1 VDIQIVGGDNLP
13 RLQTNWR
20 LEMGGIGIWQLVIVL
35 LIVILVFGA
44 KKIRNIGGDVGSAIK
59 NFKQAV
65 KQDEDD
71 GEDEAKRVETK
82 SEKVIDGEV
91 TSKRNQKA

>member
-1 VDIQIVGGDNLP
+1 
-13 RLQTNWR
+13 
-20 LEMGGIGIWQLVIVL
+20 MGGIGIWQLVIVL

-65 KQDEDD
+65 KQDEGD
-71 GEDEAKRVETK
+71 GEDEAKQVETK
-82 SEKVIDGEV
+82 SEKIIDGEV

>member
-1 VDIQIVGGDNLP
+1 M
-13 RLQTNWR
+13 
-20 LEMGGIGIWQLVIVL
+20 EMGGIGIWQLVIVL

-44 KKIRNIGGDVGSAIK
+44 KKLRNIGGDLGSAIK

-82 SEKVIDGEV
+82 SEKIIDGEV
-91 TSKRNQKA
+91 TSKNNQKA

>member
-1 VDIQIVGGDNLP
+1 
-13 RLQTNWR
+13 
-20 LEMGGIGIWQLVIVL
+20 MGGIGIWQLVIIL

-44 KKIRNIGGDVGSAIK
+44 KKLRNIGGDVGSAIK

-71 GEDEAKRVETK
+71 GEDEAQRVETK
-82 SEKVIDGEV
+82 SDKIIDGEV
-91 TSKRNQKA
+91 TSKNNQKA

>member
-1 VDIQIVGGDNLP
+1 
-13 RLQTNWR
+13 
-20 LEMGGIGIWQLVIVL
+20 MGGIGIWQLLIIL

-65 KQDEDD
+65 KEGEDD
-71 GEDEAKRVETK
+71 GEDEAKRTEAK
-82 SEKVIDGEV
+82 SEKIIDGEV
-91 TSKRNQKA
+91 TSKNNQKA

>member
-1 VDIQIVGGDNLP
+1 
-13 RLQTNWR
+13 
-20 LEMGGIGIWQLVIVL
+20 MGGIGIWQLVIIL

-44 KKIRNIGGDVGSAIK
+44 KKLRNIGGDVGSAIK

-82 SEKVIDGEV
+82 SEKIIDGEV
-91 TSKRNQKA
+91 TSKNNQKA

>member
-1 VDIQIVGGDNLP
+1 M
-13 RLQTNWR
+13 
-20 LEMGGIGIWQLVIVL
+20 EMGGIGIWQLVIVL

-65 KQDEDD
+65 KQDEGD

-82 SEKVIDGEV
+82 SEKIIDGEV

>member
-1 VDIQIVGGDNLP
+1 
-13 RLQTNWR
+13 
-20 LEMGGIGIWQLVIVL
+20 MGGIGIWQLVIIL

-65 KQDEDD
+65 KEDEDD
-71 GEDEAKRVETK
+71 GEDEAKRVEAK
-82 SEKVIDGEV
+82 SEKIIDGEV
-91 TSKRNQKA
+91 TSKNNQKA

>member
-1 VDIQIVGGDNLP
+1 
-13 RLQTNWR
+13 
-20 LEMGGIGIWQLVIVL
+20 MGGIGIWQLVIVL

-82 SEKVIDGEV
+82 SEKIIDGEV
-91 TSKRNQKA
+91 TSKNNQKA

>member
-1 VDIQIVGGDNLP
+1 
-13 RLQTNWR
+13 
-20 LEMGGIGIWQLVIVL
+20 MGGIGIWQLVIVL

-44 KKIRNIGGDVGSAIK
+44 KKLRNIGGDVGSAIK

-71 GEDEAKRVETK
+71 GEDEAKQVEAK
-82 SEKVIDGEV
+82 SEKIIDGEV
-91 TSKRNQKA
+91 TSKNNQKA

>member
-1 VDIQIVGGDNLP
+1 
-13 RLQTNWR
+13 
-20 LEMGGIGIWQLVIVL
+20 MGGIGIWQLVIVL

-44 KKIRNIGGDVGSAIK
+44 KKLRNIGGDVGSAIK

-71 GEDEAKRVETK
+71 GEEEAKRVETK
-82 SEKVIDGEV
+82 SEKIIDGEV
-91 TSKRNQKA
+91 TSKNNQKA